1 MLSVDLKAHFLV
13 FLATVLV
20 AGSFIATQQLA
31 GLIDP
36 FSIILLRFFAAS
48 LFLAPIVLLRAKY
61 RKKIITT
68 MPRAMVISLFYAG
81 YFVLMFVALEDT
93 TALNTGA
100 LYTLVP
106 LVTAVLCVFFYKEKI
121 TINQWI
127 VYLIGIVG
135 TCGVV
140 FKGNLELLLSFTL
153 NGGDYIYIVSLFF
166 MAFYSI
172 SMKSLY
178 KGDDLILLVFCT
190 LLGGVI
196 WMALVLLFMNTPLN
210 WDRIENEMIWYM
222 AYLIVVTTLITLY
235 LYQKATIML
244 GPKSVM
250 SYIYLNPAAV
260 ALIAFFMYDEK
271 ISFEVVLSIII
282 TMIATVILQ
291 ININKAKVEK

>member
-1 MLSVDLKAHFLV
+1 MASVDLKAHFLV
-13 FLATVLV
+13 LLATVLV
-20 AGSFIATQQLA
+20 AGSFIATQKLA

-36 FSIILLRFFAAS
+36 FSIILLRFFAAA
-48 LFLAPIVLLRAKY
+48 LFLAPFVLLNSKH
-61 RKKIITT
+61 RKNIITT
-68 MPRAMVISLFYAG
+68 MPRAMIISLFYAG

-106 LVTAVLCVFFYKEKI
+106 LVTAVLCIFFYKEKI
-121 TINQWI
+121 TINQSI

-140 FKGNLELLLSFTL
+140 FKGNLELFLSFTL
-153 NGGDYIYIVSLFF
+153 NGGDYIYIISLFF

-190 LLGGVI
+190 LLGGAI
-196 WMALVLLFMNTPLN
+196 WMASILLFMDTPLH
-210 WDRIENEMIWYM
+210 WDKIQNEMVWYM
-222 AYLIVVTTLITLY
+222 AYLVIVTTLITLY

-260 ALIAFFMYDEK
+260 ALIAFFMYEEK
-271 ISFEVVLSIII
+271 ISLEVILSIII

-291 ININKAKVEK
+291 IKINKAKVEK